1 MKPAG
6 FVINGGVAPLRSVL
20 GLAVV
25 RLFKPIL
32 TAQPRATEGLVI
44 AGEQRW
50 NRVLKDTE
58 LHSNLFYKTQ
68 TKEVQENKEIYCM
81 EKMKAAI
88 ETLMIWPEASRAS
101 QLSKHNC
108 KYDRFGPNGKVTDY
122 HKRAWYA
129 PYTFS

>member
-32 TAQPRATEGLVI
+32 TAQPVLVFD
-44 AGEQRW
+44 GEQRW

-58 LHSNLFYKTQ
+58 LHSNLYYKTKQ
-68 TKEVQENKEIYCM
+68 KKYKRTK
-81 EKMKAAI
+81 
-88 ETLMIWPEASRAS
+88 
-101 QLSKHNC
+101 
-108 KYDRFGPNGKVTDY
+108 KYIALRDQHQIRERHPTKQG
-122 HKRAWYA
+122 
-129 PYTFS
+129 

>member
-32 TAQPRATEGLVI
+32 TAQPRVTEGLVSD
-44 AGEQRW
+44 GEQRW

-58 LHSNLFYKTQ
+58 LHSNLYYKTKQ
-68 TKEVQENKEIYCM
+68 KKYKRTK
-81 EKMKAAI
+81 
-88 ETLMIWPEASRAS
+88 
-101 QLSKHNC
+101 
-108 KYDRFGPNGKVTDY
+108 KYIALQDQ
-122 HKRAWYA
+122 HQIL
-129 PYTFS
+129 